1 MSAGTQPIVENMSA
15 TLQKE
20 SRTENQPARVE
31 YVAPPVN
38 IYETKT
44 DYILEAEMP
53 GVNKDGLEV
62 TLDGNEIT
70 IHGRRAPE
78 TTAGEPLLCERYPA
92 EFRRVFEIDPMLDT
106 AKISA
111 KVEQGLLTLVL
122 PKSSRQQPR
131 RIAVGD

>member
-1 MSAGTQPIVENMSA
+1 MSA

-20 SRTENQPARVE
+20 PRTETQPARVE
-31 YVAPPVN
+31 YVTPPVN

-44 DYILEAEMP
+44 DYVLEAEMP
-53 GVNKDGLEV
+53 GVSKDGLEV
-62 TLDGNEIT
+62 TLEGNEIT

-78 TTAGEPLLCERYPA
+78 TTAGEPLLRERYPA
-92 EFRRVFEIDPMLDT
+92 EFRRVFEIDPALDT
-106 AKISA
+106 GKISA

-131 RIAVGD
+131 RIAVAD